1 MRNEEENMSDLD
13 HRVGVSEVN
22 LVSRK
27 LQLKGLTEFNR
38 EKIVSEINEA
48 FGIDSVTLDIKD
60 CLLHIAYDV
69 THIKLDAIEQII
81 IKHDADISDAWWNR
95 LKVSYY
101 KFVEQNMVD
110 NAKHKPWSCHQAPPR
125 SKKHKY
131 RKG

>member
-1 MRNEEENMSDLD
+1 MRNEEKDMSDLD

-27 LQLKGLTEFNR
+27 LQLTKLTEFNR
-38 EKIVSEINEA
+38 AKVVSEIDET
-48 FGIDSVTLDIKD
+48 FGVDSVAIDIRNGS
-60 CLLHIAYDV
+60 LSIAYDV
-69 THIKLDAIEQII
+69 THIRLDAIEQII

-101 KFVEQNMVD
+101 KFIEQNMVD

-125 SKKHKY
+125 SKKHK
-131 RKG
+131 